1 MKFFSLENP
10 VWKFIG
16 NLADFFI
23 LSCLW
28 YLCSLPVVTAG
39 AALFLCRCAARLEI
53 TNCAARDKMRQSR
66 GVCVTNSFGGGRV
79 AGLMRAACAGASRAG
94 AFARFKVA
102 ARSGRA
108 VLRQRRGDRGLRA
121 FVQSRLPRAG
131 AQLRQQSA

>member
-39 AALFLCRCAARLEI
+39 AAASAVYYVTLKMSRDQEGELVRSFFKSFRQNLKPGCLLGVGYLAAVVLLGWTSSFVCSKARYWRGPCSLPVRYCWPVRRC
-53 TNCAARDKMRQSR
+53 
-66 GVCVTNSFGGGRV
+66 
-79 AGLMRAACAGASRAG
+79 
-94 AFARFKVA
+94 
-102 ARSGRA
+102 
-108 VLRQRRGDRGLRA
+108 
-121 FVQSRLPRAG
+121 LP
-131 AQLRQQSA
+131 Q